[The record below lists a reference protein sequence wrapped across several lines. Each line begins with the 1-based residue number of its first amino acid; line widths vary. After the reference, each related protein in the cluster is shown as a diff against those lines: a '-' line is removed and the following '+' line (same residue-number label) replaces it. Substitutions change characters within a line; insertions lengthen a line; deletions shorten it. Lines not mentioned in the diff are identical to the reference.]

1 MRRTEKALLLRRG
14 AYHLKAMTLARLERL
29 TKGLDE
35 QRATLVVEL
44 CRSAMDAA
52 IAALYPDSP
61 ELLSSL
67 DANGIELSRA
77 AAGGVG

>member
-61 ELLSSL
+61 ELW
-67 DANGIELSRA
+67 DANE
-77 AAGGVG
+77 